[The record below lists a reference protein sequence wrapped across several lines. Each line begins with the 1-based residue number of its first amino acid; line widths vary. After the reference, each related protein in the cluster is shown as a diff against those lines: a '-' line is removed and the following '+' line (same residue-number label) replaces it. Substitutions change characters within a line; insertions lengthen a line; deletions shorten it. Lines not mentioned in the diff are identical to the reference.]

1 MTEVISMN
9 LDITLLQ
16 SVVRSGPTPLFAT
29 ISGAHLY
36 GFPSPDSDVDLRG
49 AFVLPIEQVLRL
61 REPEETI
68 TLTQVHAGLEV
79 DWVAHDVRKFA
90 RLMLKRNGYV
100 LEQLFSPW
108 VVLGGE
114 WHDELCVIGRGC
126 IIRHLYHHYCGFAH
140 TQFDLLAKPTAT
152 VKELLYA
159 YRVLL
164 TGIHVLESGE
174 IEANLVTLN
183 AHYHQAGV
191 DDLIARKQAWPEHG
205 ALSPDD
211 LTTHQPQLDRL
222 LARLEQ
228 AFQDS
233 HLPDEPTSGAALDD
247 FAVRARLRLGQHA

>member
-1 MTEVISMN
+1 LTAID
-9 LDITLLQ
+9 LALLQ
-16 SVVRSGPTPLFAT
+16 SVVHSGPTPLFAT

-49 AFVLPIEQVLRL
+49 SFVLPIEAVLRL
-61 REPEETI
+61 RDPEETI
-68 TLTQVHAGLEV
+68 TLTQVHAGAEV
-79 DWVAHDVRKFA
+79 DWVAHDIRKFA

-100 LEQLFSPW
+100 LEQLLSPL

-114 WHDELCVIGRGC
+114 WLDELRLIGRGC
-126 IIRHLYHHYCGFAH
+126 IIRHLYHHYRGFAH
-140 TQFDLLAKPTAT
+140 TQFDLLAKPSAT

-164 TGIHVLESGE
+164 TGIYVLESGE

-183 AHYHQAGV
+183 AHYQQPGV
-191 DDLIARKQAWPEHG
+191 DDLIARKQTGAEHG
-205 ALSPDD
+205 ALSSDD
-211 LTTHQPQLDRL
+211 LTVHQPQLDRL

-233 HLPDEPTSGAALDD
+233 QLPDEPTTSAALDD
-247 FAVRARLRLGQHA
+247 FVVRARLTLGHHA

>member
-1 MTEVISMN
+1 MTAID
-9 LDITLLQ
+9 LTLLQ

-49 AFVLPIEQVLRL
+49 SFVLPIEAVLRL
-61 REPEETI
+61 RDPEETI
-68 TLTQVHAGLEV
+68 TLTQVQAGVEV
-79 DWVAHDVRKFA
+79 DWVAHDIRKFA

-100 LEQLFSPW
+100 LEQLLSPL

-114 WHDELCVIGRGC
+114 WLDELRLIGRGC
-126 IIRHLYHHYCGFAH
+126 IIRHLYHHYRGFAH
-140 TQFDLLAKPTAT
+140 TQFDLLAKPSTT

-164 TGIHVLESGE
+164 TGIFVLESGE
-174 IEANLVTLN
+174 IEANLITLN
-183 AHYHQAGV
+183 THYQQPGV
-191 DDLIARKQAWPEHG
+191 DDLIARKQTGAEHG
-205 ALSPDD
+205 ALSSDD
-211 LTTHQPQLDRL
+211 LMVHQPQLDRL

-233 HLPDEPTSGAALDD
+233 QLPDEPTTAVALDD
-247 FAVRARLRLGQHA
+247 FVVRARLTLGHHA